1 MNAILTED
9 EYREFND
16 KVVTLTEKGYDL
28 PHEVE
33 YLEGRMFK
41 ITIYGEHNMDDLDK
55 LTS

>member
-1 MNAILTED
+1 MTAILTED

>member
-16 KVVTLTEKGYDL
+16 KVLTLTNKGYDL
-28 PHEVE
+28 PHQVE
-33 YLEGRMFK
+33 YLEGKKFK
-41 ITIYGEHNMDDLDK
+41 VTLAGKHNLDELDR